1 MITWAVE
8 NSNNDGITNAQVRL
22 TMQRSFDKWQAVTNL
37 QFRELVNKPINSA
50 DIRVRFVRGT
60 HDDAYP
66 FDGEGGTLAHAFYP
80 HDNTGLAGDVH
91 FDDDE
96 K

>member
-1 MITWAVE
+1 M
-8 NSNNDGITNAQVRL
+8 
-22 TMQRSFDKWQAVTNL
+22 K
-37 QFRELVNKPINSA
+37 ELVGRPINTA
-50 DIRVRFVRGT
+50 DIRVRFEHGT
-60 HDDAYP
+60 HDDSYP

-91 FDDDE
+91 FDDAE